1 MSLGDSFPESIKREH
16 ANRSMQIGSVLKLFV
31 DDTRPPKEKLFI
43 VIGLSQDGI
52 ILASVYINSEVNL
65 VVNYSPEL
73 RALHLP
79 ISADTCDFLDY
90 DSYVDCSQLVI
101 RDRKII
107 LNALFYRP
115 EAFVGTVSND
125 DLEAIRK
132 TIIDLKP
139 SKEKSRKSSACF
151 NESAFPPACRDRESR
166 WNSRKNDLFHAF

>member
-31 DDTRPPKEKLFI
+31 DDTRPQKEKFFI

-101 RDRKII
+101 RDREII

-132 TIIDLKP
+132 TIIGAQTIKG
-139 SKEKSRKSSACF
+139 KIKKKF
-151 NESAFPPACRDRESR
+151 G
-166 WNSRKNDLFHAF
+166 LFQ